1 MADFGAGMTSA
12 DGHELQRIIEECD
25 IPTRLQLSL
34 ELLKKEHAIVSL
46 QRKLGQEVEEKVN
59 KMQRK
64 FMLNEQ
70 LKIIKKEL
78 GIEKDDKQALVDKFN
93 DRIKDKTLPSNIA
106 EVFLVCIEKF
116 KYGYLCLNYISLT
129 TKRKLD
135 E

>member
-1 MADFGAGMTSA
+1 MTSA
-12 DGHELQRIIEECD
+12 DGHELQTIIEECD

-93 DRIKDKTLPSNIA
+93 DRIKEKTLPANIA
-106 EVFLVCIEKF
+106 EVLFQTFSEVLKQHSVF
-116 KYGYLCLNYISLT
+116 VVSLRILFWAT
-129 TKRKLD
+129 F
-135 E
+135 

>member
-1 MADFGAGMTSA
+1 MTSA

-78 GIEKDDKQALVDKFN
+78 GIEKDDKQAVVDKFN

-106 EVFLVCIEKF
+106 EVLFDII
-116 KYGYLCLNYISLT
+116 ISF
-129 TKRKLD
+129 RFHISR
-135 E
+135 

>member
-116 KYGYLCLNYISLT
+116 KCGSLRLNYISLT